1 MDRLAEEKAAVRSR
15 LRAVRQ
21 AIPRQERASM
31 ASRVESRLMELPAV
45 DQART
50 VLLFY
55 AFGSEVPTKGL
66 ILRLLERGRRVLLPF
81 LEASTME
88 AAELRSDQI
97 LVSTSYGPKE
107 PPERVPVDPGEVD
120 AVITPGLGFDRSGY
134 RIGYGGGYYD
144 QYLRRLGP
152 HATRIGIGFH
162 AQLIQRV
169 PHGPRDERLDWVV
182 TDQESVACQRAEV
195 PPSDGRQ

>member
-1 MDRLAEEKAAVRSR
+1 MDRLAAEKAAVRAR
-15 LRAVRQ
+15 LRAIRQ
-21 AIPRQERASM
+21 AIPTAERVSM
-31 ASRVESRLMELPAV
+31 AGRIETRLLELSAV

-55 AFGSEVPTKGL
+55 AFGSEVPTRGL
-66 ILRLLERGRRVLLPF
+66 IRQLLDRSRRVLLPF

-88 AAELRSDQI
+88 AAELRIDQ
-97 LVSTSYGPKE
+97 LPVPTSYGPKE

-120 AVITPGLGFDRSGY
+120 VVITPGLAFDRSGY

-144 QYLRRLGP
+144 AYLRRLGP

-162 AQLIQRV
+162 AQVIESV

-182 TDQESVACQRAEV
+182 TDEETVPCGSAEV